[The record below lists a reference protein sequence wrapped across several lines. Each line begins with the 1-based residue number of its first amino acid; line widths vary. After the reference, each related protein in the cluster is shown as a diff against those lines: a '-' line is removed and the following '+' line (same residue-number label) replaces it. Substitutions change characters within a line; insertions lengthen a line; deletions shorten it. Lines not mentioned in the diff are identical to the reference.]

1 MPVEGEAP
9 ACDVLATVWTV
20 SGIGDEPD
28 NRESTETLLRKLY
41 AKAKAELSPQGPFA
55 RITAVLDR
63 ALSSAGGR
71 TGRHAACLRVKSFGE
86 PDAGNPHVR
95 FDERG
100 EETGRLVHASSHRA
114 SPRLYQIA
122 CRIVEITHRSC
133 AI

>member
-71 TGRHAACLRVKSFGE
+71 NGAKRCMPSREVVWRAGCKKS
-86 PDAGNPHVR
+86 
-95 FDERG
+95 
-100 EETGRLVHASSHRA
+100 A
-114 SPRLYQIA
+114 SPVR
-122 CRIVEITHRSC
+122 
-133 AI
+133 